1 MKTKED
7 MKKQHSS
14 IAVLLILG
22 IIAQGCASMSN
33 TGKGT
38 TIGAGAGALIGAGIG
53 ALAGKGKGAAIG
65 AAIGT
70 AIGGGTGA
78 VIGHRMDKQKKELEA
93 LENARVETVTDSN
106 NLQAIKITFSNGI
119 LFATN
124 SSTLSASSKSDLDK
138 FATSLRNSP
147 DTDVTIFGHTDNTGT
162 YEVNQRVSRQRA
174 ESVASFLIRSG
185 IDQRRIAIIGKA
197 YDEPVASNSTEAGRA
212 QNRRVEIFITANAKM
227 IQDAEKGAL

>member
-1 MKTKED
+1 MKR
-7 MKKQHSS
+7 QNLF
-14 IAVLLILG
+14 IAVVLSVGLIVN
-22 IIAQGCASMSN
+22 GCASMSN

-38 TIGAGAGALIGAGIG
+38 ALGAGAGALIGAGIG

-70 AIGGGTGA
+70 AVGGGTGA
-78 VIGHRMDKQKKELEA
+78 LIGRKMDKQKQELEA

-124 SSTLSASSKSDLDK
+124 SSTLSASAKNDLDK
-138 FATSLRNSP
+138 FAFSLRNSP
-147 DTDVTIFGHTDNTGT
+147 DTDVTIFGHTDNTGS

-174 ESVASFLIRSG
+174 ESVALFLVKNG
-185 IDQRRIAIIGKA
+185 VDQRRISTIGKA
-197 YDEPVASNSTEAGRA
+197 YDEPVDSNSTEAGRSR
-212 QNRRVEIFITANAKM
+212 NRRVEIYITANTKM
-227 IQDAEKGAL
+227 IQDAERGSLN